1 MKRVLVHLPLLATA
15 LLVAPAPHAR
25 AADDGAPTPVPVV
38 TVSASATTSV
48 PNDRLHAWLRAEAD
62 HTSAAQAAAEVNTRV
77 ARALP
82 RLRSLSDVHV
92 ATSGY
97 ATQQIVEKG
106 KPSRWRVVQTI
117 KVEGSDFAAIGD
129 AAGRLQAEEGLA
141 LSGISFGLSEELK
154 RRTQD
159 AITQQAIA
167 AWRARAQSAAQGFGA
182 AGCRDGRVNIQTC
195 EVGRRYPMAARAD
208 MAMAAGA
215 PPPPVPL
222 EAGATDVTVSVSGE
236 AILEPARPR

>member
-82 RLRSLSDVHV
+82 RLRSLPDVHV

-129 AAGRLQAEEGLA
+129 AAGRLQAEEGLRCPGSR
-141 LSGISFGLSEELK
+141 SGCPRSSSGA
-154 RRTQD
+154 RRRD
-159 AITQQAIA
+159 HA
-167 AWRARAQSAAQGFGA
+167 AGDRRVARAGS
-182 AGCRDGRVNIQTC
+182 
-195 EVGRRYPMAARAD
+195 VGRAGVRRVGVARRACEHPD
-208 MAMAAGA
+208 
-215 PPPPVPL
+215 
-222 EAGATDVTVSVSGE
+222 
-236 AILEPARPR
+236 R